1 VNGFVEILG
10 IEAARQLAL
19 NSCVTA
25 MNESVAEALSDHGLP
40 VRLKAGTDDIDSL
53 IEALIRYSQKPE
65 A

>member
-1 VNGFVEILG
+1 
-10 IEAARQLAL
+10 
-19 NSCVTA
+19 